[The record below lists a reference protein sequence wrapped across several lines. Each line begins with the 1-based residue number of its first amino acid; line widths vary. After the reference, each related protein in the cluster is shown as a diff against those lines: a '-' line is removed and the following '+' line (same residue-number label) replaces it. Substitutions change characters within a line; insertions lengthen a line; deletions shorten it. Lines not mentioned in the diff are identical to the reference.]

1 VAVVVALKRG
11 LPELV
16 ALAAEQMV
24 WLAMELPQVPRQILA
39 VGAAAL
45 ALVAGL

>member
-1 VAVVVALKRG
+1 VVVALKRG
-11 LPELV
+11 LLELV

-24 WLAMELPQVPRQILA
+24 WLAMEQPQVPRQILA
-39 VGAAAL
+39 VVAAAL